1 MSPPTFALLET
12 WTCFGQ
18 WLPGE
23 RRGYVSNTIER
34 PGYRPKRNEVGTA
47 CDRGETAT
55 YMRARELQRHET
67 VSLTFEQ
74 ARVAAQAM
82 IDAAAEREWVI
93 LQGAVMANHVHV
105 VVANCPD
112 DGPAVRRVL
121 KGTSQ
126 AALSRF
132 AGTLC
137 KWWTTGGSDRYKHG
151 EAAIASAIEYV
162 NNQEFV
168 LVKIV
173 NNEIVEVS

>member
-1 MSPPTFALLET
+1 MPTFALLET

-18 WLPGE
+18 WLPGDK
-23 RRGYVSNTIER
+23 RGYVSNTYEG
-34 PGYRPKRNEVGTA
+34 PGYRPKRNQWGTPS
-47 CDRGETAT
+47 DRGDTAT
-55 YMRARELQRHET
+55 YQRARQLQRNPT
-67 VSLTFEQ
+67 VFLNIDQ

-82 IDAAAEREWVI
+82 IDAAQQRGWII

-105 VVANCPD
+105 VVTDCPD
-112 DGPAVRRVL
+112 DGPAVRRIL

-132 AGTLC
+132 AGKLG

-151 EAAIASAIEYV
+151 ESAIAAAIKYV
-162 NNQEFV
+162 DEQEHV

-173 NNEIVEVS
+173 NNEIVEP